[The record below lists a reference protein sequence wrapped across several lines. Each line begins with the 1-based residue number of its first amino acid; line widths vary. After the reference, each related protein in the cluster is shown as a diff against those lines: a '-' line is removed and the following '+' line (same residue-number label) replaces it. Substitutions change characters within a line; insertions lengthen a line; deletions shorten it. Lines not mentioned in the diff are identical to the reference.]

1 MFFLAVASIVASTPT
16 NAPRASAGALVQ
28 ATATIRV
35 ISGARL
41 SFHAP
46 NERGIPHA
54 RNSMINTPE
63 GRQPARLIEFQ

>member
-1 MFFLAVASIVASTPT
+1 MLLFAVASIVASAPT
-16 NAPRASAGALVQ
+16 DAPRATGGALVQ
-28 ATATIRV
+28 ATATIRI

-46 NERGIPHA
+46 NEHGIPHA